1 MSEARD
7 ATPGPATFKLATW
20 NIHYGI
26 GSDRRFDI
34 ARIVQVL
41 GEIDADIVGLQEVG
55 WHRRTHHRIDHFAYL
70 REHTDYTVVAGLVRD
85 PLRSHFGNALLTR
98 FPVTATRWIDLKIR
112 GHVPRAAVLAE
123 IETPAGPLRVA
134 ALHLGLVTWER
145 ERQAKRLVAALK
157 EEEQKSAEQKAEEE
171 TESTRPTAL
180 LPTALLPTVLL
191 GDFNM
196 LRARSLAGDIL
207 AARFPFCVRLP
218 SYPARRPR
226 LSLDRIYLSAEWE
239 ILNAGVVD
247 QGLALQAS
255 DHLPLVAEARLKP

>member
-41 GEIDADIVGLQEVG
+41 GEIAADIVGLQEVG
-55 WHRRTHHRIDHFAYL
+55 WHRRTHHRIDHFAFL

-98 FPVTATRWIDLKIR
+98 FPVTSTRWIDLKIR

-123 IETPAGPLRVA
+123 IETPASPLRVA
-134 ALHLGLVTWER
+134 ALHLGLATWER
-145 ERQAKRLVAALK
+145 ERQAKRLVEALK
-157 EEEQKSAEQKAEEE
+157 EEEQKSEAEKGDQE
-171 TESTRPTAL
+171 TQAPPPTAF
-180 LPTALLPTVLL
+180 LPTALL